1 MGNESADAKWQ
12 LVSEICKLSKGVVPC
27 SHQHHLYPRNSAF
40 INWYLVLDV
49 DESDGAD
56 VIKQRCRK
64 LALQLHPDKNKHP
77 KAEIAFK
84 LVSQA
89 YVCLTDEASR
99 ETFEADRRS
108 HICPKCH
115 IKSSEKPPRHG
126 NVAKVAKTFTTNE
139 EARPVSRTRSKS
151 SEKPP
156 RHGNVAKVAKTFTT
170 NEEARP
176 VSRTTSI
183 SRVKELK
190 ARFMEEVAVIN
201 TCLKAKSPPST
212 CSIEPQ
218 TFTRRNEIPIFNP
231 FNYELQGYPH
241 PSNYR
246 KLLHRFQERSIEKHV
261 SSSRDCSYPAFELR
275 SEKEAYVDRFSRTG
289 SKHKFYN

>member
-1 MGNESADAKWQ
+1 MGRSNGNESADAKWQ
-12 LVSEICKLSKGVVPC
+12 LVSEICTLSKGVIPC
-27 SHQHHLYPRNSAF
+27 SHQHLLYHRYSAF
-40 INWYLVLDV
+40 IDWYLVLDV

-56 VIKQRCRK
+56 VIKQRYRK

-89 YVCLTDEASR
+89 YVCLTEEASR
-99 ETFEADRRS
+99 ETFEADRRNH

-139 EARPVSRTRSKS
+139 EARPVSR
-151 SEKPP
+151 
-156 RHGNVAKVAKTFTT
+156 
-170 NEEARP
+170 
-176 VSRTTSI
+176 SI
-183 SRVKELK
+183 SRVKQLK

-201 TCLKAKSPPST
+201 TCLKAKSPST
-212 CSIEPQ
+212 CSTEAQ
-218 TFTRRNEIPIFNP
+218 TFTRQNEIPIFNT

-261 SSSRDCSYPAFELR
+261 SSSHDCSYPVFELR
-275 SEKEAYVDRFSRTG
+275 SEREAYVDRFSRTG